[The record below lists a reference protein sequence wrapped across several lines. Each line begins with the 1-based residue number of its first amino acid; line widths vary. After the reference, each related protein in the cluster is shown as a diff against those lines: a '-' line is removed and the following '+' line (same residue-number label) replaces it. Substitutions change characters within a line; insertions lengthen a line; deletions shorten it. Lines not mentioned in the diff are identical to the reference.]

1 MQQIKTVTEQVY
13 QNIYRAIADGTI
25 EPGTKLTLKYLQDL
39 LGVSSSPIREAL
51 TRLQQDGL
59 IEYQPNIGMKVR
71 TYAEKDI
78 RSIFELMLE
87 FDIIALKMALKSAR
101 REEFLQK
108 LEQNVKSS
116 GALLEFGN
124 YEKWHPLSDEFH
136 NLMLEYSDNTFLLDA
151 SQKVRMHLTVFST
164 NYEAEDRNRTEIQRE
179 HEAIYEVAKAGND
192 EKALDLMRIHLEN
205 SLAKA
210 LSL

>member
-1 MQQIKTVTEQVY
+1 MKQIKTVTEQVY
-13 QNIYRAIADGTI
+13 QNIYRAIAEGTI

-59 IEYQPNIGMKVR
+59 IEYQPNIGMNVR
-71 TYAEKDI
+71 TYSEKDI

-87 FDIIALKMALKSAR
+87 FDIIALKMSLRSNKRDA
-101 REEFLQK
+101 FLEK

-124 YEKWHPLSDEFH
+124 YEKWHALSDEFH

-164 NYEAEDRNRTEIQRE
+164 NYEADNENRADIQRE
-179 HEAIYEVAKAGND
+179 HEQIFETAKAGDD
-192 EKALDLMRIHLEN
+192 EKALELMRIHLES

>member
-13 QNIYRAIADGTI
+13 QNIYRAIADGSI
-25 EPGTKLTLKYLQDL
+25 EPGTKLTLKYLQEL

-59 IEYQPNIGMKVR
+59 IEYQPNVGMKVR
-71 TYAEKDI
+71 TYEEKDI

-87 FDIIALKMALKSAR
+87 FDIIALKMALRSPR
-101 REEFLQK
+101 REEFLHK
-108 LEQNVKSS
+108 LEQNVRSS

-124 YEKWHPLSDEFH
+124 FDKWHPLSDEFH

-164 NYEAEDRNRTEIQRE
+164 SYEADDRNRNDIQRE
-179 HEAIYEVAKAGND
+179 HEEIYEAARAGED
-192 EKALDLMRIHLEN
+192 DKALNLMRIHLEN